1 MRTKDIIKFYQ
12 SLQTFKISISNKEII
27 NLTYGNDINKNNN
40 KSNTNISV
48 NDNVSN
54 LKTDKTRKLIKKLY

>member
-1 MRTKDIIKFYQ
+1 MNSLMRTKDIIKFYQ

-54 LKTDKTRKLIKKLY
+54 IKTDKTRN